1 MKLKVLI
8 MAFLL
13 VLAGLGKATAC
24 INFEINIGGI
34 DNPEGHLFTEIIA
47 TLVSERTGVKV
58 GRRYFKDF
66 REMNEALAQKKVHI
80 IVENTGNAMKLLNLP
95 AAPEAR
101 KNFLTVKDLYERDRN
116 LIWLEPFSFE
126 DRLEGS
132 KTPVLTAPV
141 LARVI
146 LEKFPALPKL
156 IGKLS
161 GLITEER
168 RSKMVKRVRDK
179 GDKPWQVAKDFLSE
193 QRLI

>member
-1 MKLKVLI
+1 MKFKILI
-8 MAFLL
+8 MFLML
-13 VLAGLGKATAC
+13 VFAGLDRATAC

-66 REMNEALAQKKVHI
+66 REMNAALTEKKVHI
-80 IVENTGNAMKLLNLP
+80 IVENTGNAMTLLNLP
-95 AAPEAR
+95 AAPDAR
-101 KNFLTVKDLYERDRN
+101 KNFQTVKELYERDRN
-116 LIWLEPFSFE
+116 LIWLEPFSFK
-126 DRLEGS
+126 DQLPGS
-132 KTPVLTAPV
+132 PTPVLSAPV

-161 GLITEER
+161 GLINEER
-168 RSKMVKRVRDK
+168 RTKMVKLVRDK
-179 GDKPWQVAKDFLSE
+179 GEKPWRVAKDFLSE